1 MTFFS
6 LFKSVVSKENTVVL
20 SETEVS
26 NELNLLLNDL
36 TINSEKDEEF
46 SSTRISDES
55 VFEVSNRERQIE
67 ENQILYAQIM
77 NERMLRTKRKLI

>member
-1 MTFFS
+1 MTFLS
-6 LFKSVVSKENTVVL
+6 LLKSVVSKENTVVL

-36 TINSEKDEEF
+36 TIDSQKDEEF
-46 SSTRISDES
+46 SSARISDES
-55 VFEVSNRERQIE
+55 VFEVSDREIQIE

>member
-1 MTFFS
+1 MTFLS
-6 LFKSVVSKENTVVL
+6 LLKSVVSKENTVVL

-36 TINSEKDEEF
+36 TIDSQKDEEF
-46 SSTRISDES
+46 SSARISDES
-55 VFEVSNRERQIE
+55 VFEVSDRERQIE

>member
-1 MTFFS
+1 MTFLS
-6 LFKSVVSKENTVVL
+6 LFKSVVFKENTVTL

-36 TINSEKDEEF
+36 TIDSQKDEEF
-46 SSTRISDES
+46 SSARISDES
-55 VFEVSNRERQIE
+55 VFEVSDRERQIE

>member
-1 MTFFS
+1 MTFLS
-6 LFKSVVSKENTVVL
+6 LLKSVVSKENTEVL
-20 SETEVS
+20 SETEVC

-36 TINSEKDEEF
+36 TIDSQKDEEF
-46 SSTRISDES
+46 SSARISDAS
-55 VFEVSNRERQIE
+55 VFEISDRERQIE

>member
-36 TINSEKDEEF
+36 TIDSEKDEEF

>member
-1 MTFFS
+1 MTFLS
-6 LFKSVVSKENTVVL
+6 LLKSVVSKENTVVL

-36 TINSEKDEEF
+36 TIDSEKDEEF

-55 VFEVSNRERQIE
+55 VFEVSDRERQIE

>member
-1 MTFFS
+1 MTFLS
-6 LFKSVVSKENTVVL
+6 LFKSVVFKENTVAL

-36 TINSEKDEEF
+36 TIDSQKDEEF
-46 SSTRISDES
+46 SNACISDAS
-55 VFEVSNRERQIE
+55 VFEVSERERQIE

-77 NERMLRTKRKLI
+77 NERILRTKRKLI

>member
-1 MTFFS
+1 MTFLS
-6 LFKSVVSKENTVVL
+6 LLKSVVSKENTEVL

-36 TINSEKDEEF
+36 TIDSQKDEEF
-46 SSTRISDES
+46 SNARISDES
-55 VFEVSNRERQIE
+55 VFEISDRERQIE

>member
-1 MTFFS
+1 MTFLS

-20 SETEVS
+20 SETEVT

-36 TINSEKDEEF
+36 TIESQKDEE
-46 SSTRISDES
+46 SSDACVSDEVVS
-55 VFEVSNRERQIE
+55 EVSERERLIE
-67 ENQILYAQIM
+67 ENQILYAQLM

>member
-1 MTFFS
+1 MTFLS
-6 LFKSVVSKENTVVL
+6 LLKSVVSKENTVVL

-36 TINSEKDEEF
+36 TIDSQKDEEL
-46 SSTRISDES
+46 SNDCISDES

>member
-1 MTFFS
+1 MTFLS
-6 LFKSVVSKENTVVL
+6 LLKSVVSKENTVVL

-36 TINSEKDEEF
+36 TIDSQKDEEF
-46 SSTRISDES
+46 SSALISDES
-55 VFEVSNRERQIE
+55 VFEVSDRERQIE

>member
-1 MTFFS
+1 MTFLS
-6 LFKSVVSKENTVVL
+6 LFKSVVSKENTVAL
-20 SETEVS
+20 SENEVT

-36 TINSEKDEEF
+36 TIESQKDEE
-46 SSTRISDES
+46 SSDVFVSDERVS
-55 VFEVSNRERQIE
+55 EVSERERLIE

>member
-36 TINSEKDEEF
+36 TIDSQKDEEF
-46 SSTRISDES
+46 SSARISDES
-55 VFEVSNRERQIE
+55 VFEVSDRERQIE

>member
-36 TINSEKDEEF
+36 TIDSQKDEEF

-55 VFEVSNRERQIE
+55 VFEVSDRERQIE

>member
-36 TINSEKDEEF
+36 TIDSEKDEEF

-55 VFEVSNRERQIE
+55 VFEVSDRERQIE

>member
-1 MTFFS
+1 MTFLS
-6 LFKSVVSKENTVVL
+6 LLKSVVSKENTVVL

-36 TINSEKDEEF
+36 TIDSQKDEEF

-55 VFEVSNRERQIE
+55 VFEVSDRERQIE